1 MNYKVVIHNA
11 EEGGYWAEVVGMPGC
26 YSDGETLAEV
36 KANIREAA
44 TLWLESQLAMAFRN
58 VSRVNADG
66 EPVRTA
72 RRARA
77 RT

>member
-1 MNYKVVIHNA
+1 MDCKVVIHNA

-44 TLWLESQLAMAFRN
+44 QCWLESQLAMAFRN
-58 VSRVNADG
+58 VSRVNAAG
-66 EPVRTA
+66 APIRTV

-77 RT
+77 MA